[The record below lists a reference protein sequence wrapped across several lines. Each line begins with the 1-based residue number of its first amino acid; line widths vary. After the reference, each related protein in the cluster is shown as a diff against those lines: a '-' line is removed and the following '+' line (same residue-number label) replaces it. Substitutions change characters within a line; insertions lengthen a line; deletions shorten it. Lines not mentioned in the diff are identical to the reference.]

1 MAVNEL
7 PPGMGRIVVKGLIFF
22 RIKFDYVHHIKKS
35 AHKKAHVHATKTIA
49 AATWAAI
56 HR

>member
-1 MAVNEL
+1 
-7 PPGMGRIVVKGLIFF
+7 MGSIGVKGLNFF
-22 RIKFDYVHHIKKS
+22 RIKLDYVQHIKKS

-56 HR
+56 N